1 MTENIAKAQ
10 FLNFLLKKKHQA
22 EVQRSPIIENQIN
35 ALSAPSYLHQFKSDL
50 PKEDLETC
58 LKELER
64 NLPIKD
70 DIIEDLIFGILYSS
84 EAFPKMVKAKDF
96 SFPSISELY
105 KSRFDQNKKY
115 LCEFNAKDQGKIKIN
130 APKHV
135 VTRFPPEP
143 SGYLHIGHAKAA
155 CLNQY
160 MAKDGKLIIRF
171 DDTNP
176 EKESSEFENAIIEDL
191 KLLKIDEFSLSH
203 SSDHFDAIFKYACQ
217 LIEEGKAYVDNTSL
231 ETMRLQRNDGIP
243 SKNRDLEPEKSLEI
257 FLAMNNGEYKDYCL
271 RAKISVDDPN
281 KALRDPVI
289 YRHVAMEHHR
299 TGKKYTVYPTYDFT
313 CPILDSI
320 EGVTLTL
327 RTNEYR
333 DRNAQYYWFLE
344 NLNLENKPKI
354 HDFSRLNFENTVI
367 SKRKMKFY
375 VENGYVTGWDDPR
388 MCTLRGLARLGMN
401 MDVLKD
407 YVIKQGAS
415 QKTAIVS
422 WDKIW
427 AFNKKVIDPIS
438 PRISA
443 VPLKDFVT
451 CYIDSCNEDQD
462 DDQKTFNE
470 KSKVIEVPK
479 HKKNPELGMKKLLLS
494 KEILISQEDALL
506 LKKDEEF
513 TLMNWGNA
521 VVVDKEFENNV
532 ILTIRLKLNIK
543 GDFKATENKITWV
556 SKAGALMV
564 KLYEYGNL
572 QNDLDTEDLALKY
585 NKDSKKESWWLA
597 ENSICDIQN
606 GNVMQIERIGFFI
619 CDGGFEYNLIPYTKQ
634 KRKE

>member
-1 MTENIAKAQ
+1 MSENIAKAQ
-10 FLNFLLKKKHQA
+10 FLNFLLQKKHQA
-22 EVQRSPIIENQIN
+22 EVQSNPVIENQIN
-35 ALSAPSYLHQFKSDL
+35 ALSAPNYLHEFKSDFT
-50 PKEDLETC
+50 KEQLEIW
-58 LKELER
+58 LNELEK
-64 NLPIKD
+64 NLPVNEE
-70 DIIEDLIFGILYSS
+70 IIQDLIFGILYSS
-84 EAFPKMVKAKDF
+84 EVFPKFVKAKDF
-96 SFPSISELY
+96 NYPNVAELY
-105 KSRFDQNKKY
+105 KSKFEQNKKY
-115 LCEFNAKDQGKIKIN
+115 LCEFNAKDQGKIKIT
-130 APKHV
+130 APKNV

-176 EKESSEFENAIIEDL
+176 EKESSEFENAIVEDL
-191 KLLKIDEFSLSH
+191 KLLKINEFSLSH

-217 LIEEGKAYVDNTSL
+217 LIEDGKAYVDNTNL
-231 ETMRLQRNDGIP
+231 ETMRLQRTDGIP
-243 SKNRDLEPEKSLEI
+243 SKNRDLEPGESLKI
-257 FLAMNNGEYKDYCL
+257 FLAMKDGEYKDYCL

-289 YRHVAMEHHR
+289 YRHVDMEHHR
-299 TGKKYTVYPTYDFT
+299 TGKKYKVYPTYDFT

-333 DRNAQYYWFLE
+333 DRNAQYYWFLD
-344 NLNLENKPKI
+344 NLKLENKPKI

-443 VPLKDFVT
+443 VPLKDFVI
-451 CYIDSCNEDQD
+451 CHIDSSS
-462 DDQKTFNE
+462 DDQTEHQHSFKEN
-470 KSKVIEVPK
+470 SKVIDVPK

-521 VVVDKEFENNV
+521 IVIDKSMENNS
-532 ILTIRLKLNIK
+532 ISTIRLKLKLN
-543 GDFKATENKITWV
+543 GDFKTTENKITWI
-556 SKAGALMV
+556 SKAGAVMV
-564 KLYEYGNL
+564 KFYEYGNL
-572 QNDLDTEDLALKY
+572 QNDIDTDDLALKY

-597 ENSICDIQN
+597 ENSICDIQK
-606 GNVMQIERIGFFI
+606 GNVMQVERIGFFI
-619 CDGGFEYNLIPYTKQ
+619 CDGVFEYNLIPYTKQ
-634 KRKE
+634 KRTE